1 MGLPVLGNILSLK
14 VPDLHNQFYKMADQY
29 GPIMR
34 IYIFNVPIVIMNTA
48 DVCLEAFVKA
58 GEYRSAKEQKVLLCF
73 SEFCNVPERKKLMF
87 LYVE

>member
-34 IYIFNVPIVIMNTA
+34 IYIFNVPIVIMNTT
-48 DVCLEAFVKA
+48 DVCLEALVRA
-58 GEYRSAKEQKVLLCF
+58 GEYRSAISAPVF
-73 SEFCNVPERKKLMF
+73 
-87 LYVE
+87 